1 MNFTKDQN
9 ETFFRLAA
17 QKVPLNKTIAQAKDI
32 AASLLFLSSEDSS
45 IITGEILTVDGG
57 QSLAPNNYDEYVKAA
72 LNIKFEVGNI

>member
-57 QSLAPNNYDEYVKAA
+57 
-72 LNIKFEVGNI
+72 